1 MGSSSTGREK
11 KVVLAY
17 SGGLDTSVLVHWLM
31 EEMDYDVITLT
42 VGLGQPGDLE
52 QVKKKALDTGAVHA
66 EAVDAREV
74 FAREFIIPS
83 LWSNSLYQGKYPLA
97 TALGRPLIAKLQVEA
112 AKKHGAVAI
121 AHGCTGKGN
130 DQVRLEVAAA
140 ALDPDLEIIAP
151 MRDWKMSREDEIKYA
166 QQREIP
172 VTVSKESPYS
182 IDENMWGRSCECGLL
197 EDPWVE
203 PPQDAYEWTVPPAE
217 APEKPEYAEI
227 SFEGGVPVAVN
238 GEELQLVEL
247 IELLNKLGGER
258 GVGRVDMVEDRLV
271 GIKSREIYEAP
282 AAVIL
287 IEAHLALEKLT
298 LTREVLSFKTVVE
311 QKAAQLAYEGL
322 WFSPLNSAITEFN
335 REIQKR
341 VNGDVRVKLYKGSA
355 VVAGSR
361 SKNSLYDLGLAT
373 YDSSDIFDHNAAE
386 GFIKLWGLPLQVW
399 SKAENTVEEDG

>member
-1 MGSSSTGREK
+1 MGGSSTGREK

-31 EEMDYDVITLT
+31 EEMDYDVVTLT

-66 EAVDAREV
+66 EAVDACEV
-74 FAREFIIPS
+74 FAKEYIVPS

-112 AKKHGAVAI
+112 ARRHGAVAI

-140 ALDPDLEIIAP
+140 ALDPGLEIIAP

-166 QQREIP
+166 RQRNIP

-182 IDENMWGRSCECGLL
+182 IDENMWGRSCECGPL

-203 PPQDAYEWTVPPAE
+203 PPPDAYEWTRPPAD
-217 APEKPEYAEI
+217 APEKPDYFEI
-227 SFEGGVPVAVN
+227 SFKKGVPVSVN
-238 GEELQLVEL
+238 GKKLGLVDL
-247 IELLNKLGGER
+247 IELLNKSGGEH
-258 GVGRVDMVEDRLV
+258 GVGRIDMVEDRLV

-287 IEAHLALEKLT
+287 IEAHMALERLT
-298 LTREVLSFKTVVE
+298 LTREVLSFKTVME
-311 QKAAQLAYEGL
+311 QKAAQLTYEGL
-322 WFSPLNSAITEFN
+322 WFSPLNAAITEFN

-341 VNGDVRVKLYKGSA
+341 VTGEVRVKLYKGSA
-355 VVAGSR
+355 IVAGTR
-361 SKNSLYDLGLAT
+361 SVNSLYDLGLAT

-399 SKAENTVEEDG
+399 SKAEKPIEKDG